1 MSIAYSYP
9 GVRHFA
15 ESETLDH
22 LPLTDPENFGTP
34 VLSFK
39 RKPKRKTTLN
49 AQNETDG
56 NLCLLLYLFPVAT
69 DFMALTNVF
78 NRSSLFDVYS

>member
-1 MSIAYSYP
+1 MTIKILEIWGTATSYIWFT

-34 VLSFK
+34 VLMK
-39 RKPKRKTTLN
+39 RKQKRKTPQSSSTN
-49 AQNETDG
+49 ADEG
-56 NLCLLLYLFPVAT
+56 MY
-69 DFMALTNVF
+69 M
-78 NRSSLFDVYS
+78 